1 MIVDRQNKYGGYLKV
16 DELTVK
22 TRKGQNIQREVVDRP
37 NAVAAVVYNT
47 KTSKYI
53 FVEQWRPGVS
63 KNIIEV
69 VAGLMDH
76 DGEDARETIAREIHE
91 EIGYKVDNVKLI
103 DEFCTS
109 PGMSTEIVTLFY
121 CEVSEQISEGG
132 GVEEEHE
139 EIDII
144 EMTKQQMLSTQF
156 RDAKTIIG
164 VNWIKNK

>member
-1 MIVDRQNKYGGYLKV
+1 MIVDRQNKYNGYLSV

-22 TRKGQNIQREVVDRP
+22 TRKGHNVQREIIKRP
-37 NAVAAVVYNT
+37 NAVAAIVYDT
-47 KTSKYI
+47 KKNKYI
-53 FVEQWRPGVS
+53 FVEQWRPGVAS
-63 KNIIEV
+63 NIIEV

-76 DGEDARETIAREIHE
+76 EGEDSRETIAREIEE
-91 EIGYKVDNVKLI
+91 EIGYKIDNAKLI

-132 GVEEEHE
+132 GVESEDE

-144 EMTKQQMLSTQF
+144 EMTKAQMLTTQF

-164 VNWIKNK
+164 VNWVKNK